1 MPSSYSLQSTP
12 HIVPI
17 LKLIEAPQSAWEAN
31 LLYPLIAM
39 LKIKLVFCFYYFFPR
54 TYGQNLDNEKQTFA
68 LRTEQR
74 AF

>member
-17 LKLIEAPQSAWEAN
+17 LKLVEALQSAWEAN
-31 LLYPLIAM
+31 LLYRLIPM
-39 LKIKLVFCFYYFFPR
+39 LKIKLLFSFYCCFPR

-68 LRTEQR
+68 LRIEQR